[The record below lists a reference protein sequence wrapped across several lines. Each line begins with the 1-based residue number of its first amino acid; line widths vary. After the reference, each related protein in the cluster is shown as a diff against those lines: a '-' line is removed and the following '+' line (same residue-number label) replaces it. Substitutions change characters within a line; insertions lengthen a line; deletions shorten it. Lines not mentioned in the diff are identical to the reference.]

1 MDREQATDKRLSD
14 SQNSTGRKQTDK
26 KAQLQTYAIFHEKR
40 SMTQGRARSPDT
52 ELMDQR
58 VEPTAIMDYCRPWN
72 LMESAQLNF
81 EFAWDQWLF
90 FPFIF
95 FLLKGTITGIPC
107 LSHHYILG
115 AEILVFSF
123 PVVHFTRN
131 FDQHR
136 SHPESH
142 PHMI

>member
-58 VEPTAIMDYCRPWN
+58 VEPTAIMDYCRP
-72 LMESAQLNF
+72 
-81 EFAWDQWLF
+81 
-90 FPFIF
+90 
-95 FLLKGTITGIPC
+95 
-107 LSHHYILG
+107 
-115 AEILVFSF
+115 
-123 PVVHFTRN
+123 
-131 FDQHR
+131 
-136 SHPESH
+136 
-142 PHMI
+142 